1 MLSPFLPYNMP
12 GVLYSQK
19 MLLPISDN
27 IGLLVFSPNLK
38 ILAFLSILLIK
49 MIFIMLQL
57 LLFDYSII
65 GTKLYLRSFK

>member
-12 GVLYSQK
+12 GVLYSKK

-49 MIFIMLQL
+49 MIFIYVAAT
-57 LLFDYSII
+57 FV
-65 GTKLYLRSFK
+65 